1 MCPPYP
7 FITEHILVSVCPVT
21 GETIG
26 HNLPTPE
33 TVTNTDPAK
42 NKKAAKADPEPA
54 KSAISQQEKIA
65 KSEQEAE
72 APTVQEKKDANEVKG
87 ANTAS
92 ANCSTVTTDP
102 ECSPA
107 ATAANVPAIPAVET
121 ASFTAVISSQPA
133 AVKTRRVPPGG
144 HTTALW

>member
-1 MCPPYP
+1 M
-7 FITEHILVSVCPVT
+7 CPVT

-33 TVTNTDPAK
+33 TVTKADPAK
-42 NKKAAKADPEPA
+42 NKQKAAKADPEPA

-65 KSEQEAE
+65 KCEKEAA

-107 ATAANVPAIPAVET
+107 SPAANVPAIPAVET
-121 ASFTAVISSQPA
+121 ASSTAVISSQPA

>member
-1 MCPPYP
+1 M
-7 FITEHILVSVCPVT
+7 CPVT

-42 NKKAAKADPEPA
+42 NNQKAAKADPEPA

-65 KSEQEAE
+65 KCEKEA
-72 APTVQEKKDANEVKG
+72 AATTVQEKKGVNEVKG
-87 ANTAS
+87 TKSTIIAP
-92 ANCSTVTTDP
+92 ANCLTVTTDP
-102 ECSPA
+102 EGTPASPA
-107 ATAANVPAIPAVET
+107 ATVPVPVIPVQAVET
-121 ASFTAVISSQPA
+121 SSSSAVISSQPA

>member
-1 MCPPYP
+1 M
-7 FITEHILVSVCPVT
+7 CPVT

-33 TVTNTDPAK
+33 TVTKADPAK
-42 NKKAAKADPEPA
+42 NKQKAAKVDPEPA

-65 KSEQEAE
+65 KCEKEAA
-72 APTVQEKKDANEVKG
+72 APTVQEKKDVTEVISTI
-87 ANTAS
+87 TAP
-92 ANCSTVTTDP
+92 ANCPTVTTDP

-107 ATAANVPAIPAVET
+107 SPAATAPAMPVQSVET
-121 ASFTAVISSQPA
+121 ASSPAVVSSQPA